1 MPLGPAATS
10 AAQTGRTHDRTR
22 PMLQK
27 RQKVLARAPSARD
40 PKLTSIGHFQYLTRY
55 RANAQNSHL
64 TFSDMSLPLKGFAR
78 IIKFAQDQ
86 ICQGG

>member
-1 MPLGPAATS
+1 MAAPERFAESQIPLAP
-10 AAQTGRTHDRTR
+10 
-22 PMLQK
+22 
-27 RQKVLARAPSARD
+27 RAPSARD

-55 RANAQNSHL
+55 SANAQNSHL